1 MAKERGN
8 EITGDSRLSMLTSD
22 ERVPEKVKSF
32 NNPLKEPEMEKCML
46 KVCQVKE
53 NGVRIS
59 EIILRLMAWDD
70 EFGHFT
76 LFLEIIGIWMF

>member
-46 KVCQVKE
+46 KVKE

-76 LFLEIIGIWMF
+76 LFLGIFGIWMF